1 LVEMKADELRLR
13 ILSKIKHCQTNRNY
27 YVWWGK
33 SLYTANTP
41 QELVA
46 KVTARE
52 AVEVIN
58 EYADLV

>member
-1 LVEMKADELRLR
+1 MVDMKADELRLR

-46 KVTARE
+46 KVTGKA
-52 AVEVIN
+52 
-58 EYADLV
+58 LQGSG